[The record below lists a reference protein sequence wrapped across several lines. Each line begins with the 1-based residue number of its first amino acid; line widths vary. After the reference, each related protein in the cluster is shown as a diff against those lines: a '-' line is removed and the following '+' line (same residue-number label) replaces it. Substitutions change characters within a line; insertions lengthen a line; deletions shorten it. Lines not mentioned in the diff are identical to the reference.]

1 MKALDCITDQKK
13 QGEHLEDKKSDMCNA
28 THQQYA
34 EQEDPDDLRQF
45 RLLKKMQKKGKMINN
60 LGKQN
65 QISEELSEELNCSS
79 SSNLDGEDSHNDDSI
94 SLKRKIVTKRD

>member
-45 RLLKKMQKKGKMINN
+45 RLLKNAKKGKDDQQ
-60 LGKQN
+60 LGK
-65 QISEELSEELNCSS
+65 IEP
-79 SSNLDGEDSHNDDSI
+79 NL
-94 SLKRKIVTKRD
+94 